1 MEQFV
6 EILKY
11 ILPSL
16 VVFITVFYLF
26 KLQLQS
32 EEKRK
37 ILQLKQD
44 SKNII
49 TPLRLQAYER
59 IILYLERINPSSIV
73 VRLNN
78 PALNVTQF
86 QMMLLSTVRSEFDH
100 NLSQQLYI
108 SSFGWSAI
116 KNAKEEVVKL
126 VNLAAA
132 KVAPDAPSSELSTK
146 IFEILVETQQN
157 PTDYALEV
165 VKKEISIYF

>member
-1 MEQFV
+1 MEQFA

-26 KLQLQS
+26 KMHLQNQ
-32 EEKRK
+32 EKQK
-37 ILQLKQD
+37 ILQLKQE

-49 TPLRLQAYER
+49 LPLRLQAYER
-59 IILYLERINPSSIV
+59 VILYLERITPSNLV

-78 PALNVTQF
+78 QTLNVSQF
-86 QMMLLSTVRSEFDH
+86 QILILSAVRNEFDH

-108 SSFGWSAI
+108 SSFGWAAV
-116 KNAKEEVVKL
+116 KTAKEEVVKL

-132 KVAPDAPSSELSTK
+132 KVNPDAPSHELSSK
-146 IFEILVETQQN
+146 IFELLVEDQQI
-157 PTDYALEV
+157 PTSYALEV
-165 VKKEISIYF
+165 LKKEISIYF

>member
-1 MEQFV
+1 MEQFA

-32 EEKRK
+32 QEKRK

-132 KVAPDAPSSELSTK
+132 KVAPDAPSSELSSK

>member
-1 MEQFV
+1 MEQFA

-108 SSFGWSAI
+108 SSFGWSVI

-132 KVAPDAPSSELSTK
+132 KVAPDAPSSELASK
-146 IFEILVETQQN
+146 IFEVLVETQQN